1 MFLLLQY
8 DAPNYNFQLNCF
20 VIFVTDNSDGRKK
33 RYKQVAYKQWKSK
46 CPQGKLKVYVF
57 QYQSM
62 NIGIQASTSSI
73 VTRSYILLSF
83 IYFSDKFLILKLAK
97 SMEEQNLEADIDD
110 EDINVDDIHAGM
122 LCKKLSLY
130 WIFDSLM

>member
-1 MFLLLQY
+1 
-8 DAPNYNFQLNCF
+8 
-20 VIFVTDNSDGRKK
+20 
-33 RYKQVAYKQWKSK
+33 
-46 CPQGKLKVYVF
+46 
-57 QYQSM
+57 M

-130 WIFDSLM
+130 